1 MCIKALNVF
10 DMKSQLDHASHSLK
24 MSVMEGKSRVLF
36 LDGGGIRGLV
46 QIEVLMQLE
55 ELTGKKAVELFD
67 WIVGTST
74 GGIITLAMVYGNY
87 NYIDMHGWLHV
98 HVRYMYTC

>member
-1 MCIKALNVF
+1 MCIKALKVF
-10 DMKSQLDHASHSLK
+10 AVNSQLDHARNSLK
-24 MSVMEGKSRVLF
+24 MNVIEGRSCVLF

-55 ELTGKKAVELFD
+55 EQTGTRIVELFD

-74 GGIITLAMVYGNY
+74 GGIITLAMVYGN
-87 NYIDMHGWLHV
+87 
-98 HVRYMYTC
+98 